1 MKLNIC
7 LFQLKVINCKN
18 YDNVWDKDSN
28 YPLLFLEACKYTDKE
43 KKISRYINENLEI
56 SSNDSDEE
64 ASDESDKEASDRSN
78 ANVSDVN
85 IWKLNIKIAFFLKT
99 I

>member
-1 MKLNIC
+1 MIMSGIKTAIIHFY
-7 LFQLKVINCKN
+7 FQKHANTLTKK
-18 YDNVWDKDSN
+18 
-28 YPLLFLEACKYTDKE
+28 

-85 IWKLNIKIAFFLKT
+85 I
-99 I
+99 